1 MMRVGFPEPCRTC
14 GCSSGRECLVGGR
27 PSYHTILLAL
37 GLMIADGGCNGR
49 DDPSGQSPVISP
61 GPVPHQTPVT
71 LSVLFIGNSLTYYN
85 NLPNTVAS
93 IAAAA
98 GDDIRVGMVAEPKL
112 SLMDHLQPDGTAEAA
127 IRGGRWDF
135 VVLQQGATTDFAS
148 RDTLILAAERFDAI
162 IRSVGAR
169 PALYMVWP
177 PADRPEGFCA
187 ARAAYQAA
195 ASAVG
200 GAFLPVG
207 SAWQDALQR
216 DASLPLYHPDGI
228 HTAPL
233 GTWLA
238 AITIYD
244 NLTGHDGR
252 RLAPWAVVNGGRLD
266 LATATVQLLQDV
278 AYTATSGAGSAE
290 GCDTNQSDPR

>member
-1 MMRVGFPEPCRTC
+1 MMRVGFPEHYSRC
-14 GCSSGRECLVGGR
+14 GRSSERDCIVGQR
-27 PSYHTILLAL
+27 PAYHTILLAL
-37 GLMIADGGCNGR
+37 GLIIVDGACNGR
-49 DDPSGQSPVISP
+49 DDPSGQSPVIPPEQAPRQS
-61 GPVPHQTPVT
+61 PVT
-71 LSVLFIGNSLTYYN
+71 LSVLFIGNSLTYYHD
-85 NLPNTVAS
+85 LPATVAG

-98 GDDIRVGMVAEPKL
+98 GDDIRVEMVAGPKL
-112 SLMDHLQPDGTAEAA
+112 SLMDHLQPGSTVEAA

-135 VVLQQGATTDFAS
+135 VVLQQGATTDSAS
-148 RDTLILAAERFDAI
+148 RDTLVLAAERFDTI
-162 IRSVGAR
+162 IRLGGAQ
-169 PALYMVWP
+169 PAFYMVWP

-207 SAWQDALQR
+207 SAWQDALQQ
-216 DASLPLYHPDGI
+216 DASLPLYDPDGI
-228 HTAPL
+228 HPAPL

-252 RLAPWAVVNGGRLD
+252 RIAPQAVVNGARLD
-266 LATATVQLLQDV
+266 LPATTVRMLQEV
-278 AYTATSGAGSAE
+278 AYTATNGAGSVH
-290 GCDTNQSDPR
+290 GCNTNQGDPR

>member
-1 MMRVGFPEPCRTC
+1 MCSQSSERERIVGH
-14 GCSSGRECLVGGR
+14 R
-27 PSYHTILLAL
+27 PAYHTILSAL
-37 GLMIADGGCNGR
+37 GLILANGACNGR
-49 DDPSGQSPVISP
+49 DDPSGHSPVIP
-61 GPVPHQTPVT
+61 PDPAPHQTPVT
-71 LSVLFIGNSLTYYN
+71 LNVLFIGNSLTYYN
-85 NLPNTVAS
+85 DLPATVAG

-98 GDDIRVGMVAEPKL
+98 GDEIRVGMVAGPKL
-112 SLMDHLQPDGTAEAA
+112 TLMDHLQPGGTAEAA

-135 VVLQQGATTDFAS
+135 VVLQQGATTDSAS
-148 RDTLILAAERFDAI
+148 RDTLILAAERFDTM

-177 PADRPEGFCA
+177 SADRPEGFCA

-200 GAFLPVG
+200 GVFLPAG

-216 DASLPLYHPDGI
+216 DASLPLYDRDGVHP
-228 HTAPL
+228 APL

-244 NLTGHDGR
+244 ELTGHDGR
-252 RLAPWAVVNGGRLD
+252 RLAPQVVVKGTRLN
-266 LATATVQLLQDV
+266 LPAGTVRLLQDV
-278 AYTATSGAGSAE
+278 AYRVTGGAGSVQ
-290 GCDTNQSDPR
+290 GCGTNQSDRTLN

>member
-1 MMRVGFPEPCRTC
+1 MGH
-14 GCSSGRECLVGGR
+14 R
-27 PSYHTILLAL
+27 PAYHTILLAL
-37 GLMIADGGCNGR
+37 SLIIADGACNGR
-49 DDPSGQSPVISP
+49 DDPSGQSPVIP
-61 GPVPHQTPVT
+61 PDPAPHQAPVT
-71 LSVLFIGNSLTYYN
+71 LSVLFIGNSLTYYHD
-85 NLPNTVAS
+85 LPATVAG

-98 GDDIRVGMVAEPKL
+98 GDDIRVGMVAGPKL
-112 SLMDHLQPDGTAEAA
+112 TLMDHLQPGGAAETV

-135 VVLQQGATTDFAS
+135 VVLQQGATTDSAS
-148 RDTLILAAERFDAI
+148 RDTLILAAERFDTI

-177 PADRPEGFCA
+177 PADQPEGFCA

-200 GAFLPVG
+200 GVFLPAG

-216 DASLPLYHPDGI
+216 DASLALYDPDGA
-228 HTAPL
+228 HPAPL

-252 RLAPWAVVNGGRLD
+252 RLAPQAVVNGATLN
-266 LATATVQLLQDV
+266 LPTATVQLLQEV
-278 AYTATSGAGSAE
+278 AHTATSGAGSAH
-290 GCDTNQSDPR
+290 GCNMDQSDSTLNQVDRFTRRQRISREMLRR